1 MSIGPIPGNVQQ
13 PLSSASAAAAA
24 PLQTEAALQAAAI
37 PPKNDTVELTATAQA
52 KSLKLA
58 GQTPAQIALK
68 MGVDIKT
75 VDSYLSIK
83 APAPTMPATTAP
95 VAPVATA
102 GKPAATEAAA
112 PPQPAQEAQE
122 PAAEKA
128 TETVQGKK

>member
-95 VAPVATA
+95 VAPVA
-102 GKPAATEAAA
+102 PVA
-112 PPQPAQEAQE
+112 PWSPVAPVAPVA
-122 PAAEKA
+122 P
-128 TETVQGKK
+128 